1 MEVVLTI
8 AGSDTGAGAGI
19 QQDLKTI
26 TNCGC
31 YATTVITAITAQNTR
46 GVQHVMPVDAEVVRQ
61 QIRSVFDDFDV
72 KAVKIGMVPNTEV
85 AEVIIEELTYAKHP
99 KHDDT
104 NRNAI
109 KSSSYR
115 GWGTLVIDPI
125 MFSTSGT
132 RLMSDDC
139 IQLVVN
145 RLFPLATLVTPNLPE
160 SEYLIKNT
168 SFCSLSVSV
177 LTKGGHAN
185 GDAMTDK
192 LWIADEEREIVFT
205 SKRIETTNLHGTGC
219 TLSSAIASYLAK
231 EYNLET
237 AVSKAKDYI
246 QRAIEGGKNLNVG
259 HCNGPLWV
267 ENVLL

>member
-1 MEVVLTI
+1 MEIVLTI

-31 YATTVITAITAQNTR
+31 YATTVITAITAQNTM
-46 GVQHVMPVDAEVVRQ
+46 GVQHVMPVDAEVVRK
-61 QIRSVFDDFDV
+61 QIRSVLDDFDV
-72 KAVKIGMVPNTEV
+72 KAVKIGMIPNATI
-85 AEVIIEELTYAKHP
+85 AEVIIEELT
-99 KHDDT
+99 
-104 NRNAI
+104 NAFCSEAANVGRGFPSR
-109 KSSSYR
+109 KSEFKS
-115 GWGTLVIDPI
+115 LPIVIDPI

-139 IQLVVN
+139 IDVVVN

-168 SFCSLSVSV
+168 PFSTLSVSV
-177 LTKGGHAN
+177 LTKGGHAD

-192 LWIADEEREIVFT
+192 LWIADEEREVIFT

-231 EYNLET
+231 GHDLES
-237 AVSKAKDYI
+237 AVGKAKDYI
-246 QRAIEGGKNLNVG
+246 QRAIEGGKNLNIG
-259 HCNGPLWV
+259 HGNGPLWV
-267 ENVLL
+267 K

>member
-1 MEVVLTI
+1 MEIVLTI

-31 YATTVITAITAQNTR
+31 YATTVITAITAQNTM
-46 GVQHVMPVDAEVVRQ
+46 GVQHVMPVDAEVVRKQ
-61 QIRSVFDDFDV
+61 LRSVLDDFDV
-72 KAVKIGMVPNTEV
+72 KAVKIGMIPNAAI
-85 AEVIIEELTYAKHP
+85 AEVIIEELTNAKQPSHR
-99 KHDDT
+99 DISS
-104 NRNAI
+104 NAI
-109 KSSSYR
+109 KSSPLG
-115 GWGTLVIDPI
+115 GWRVLVIDPI

-139 IQLVVN
+139 INVVVN

-168 SFCSLSVSV
+168 PFNSLSVSV
-177 LTKGGHAN
+177 LTKGGHAD
-185 GDAMTDK
+185 GDEMTDR
-192 LWIADEEREIVFT
+192 LWIASEEREVVFT

-231 EYNLET
+231 GYDLET
-237 AVSKAKDYI
+237 SVSKAKDYI

-259 HCNGPLWV
+259 HGNGPLWW
-267 ENVLL
+267 